1 MFLFF
6 FGDNIYKSKETFKIF
21 PPQILDFF
29 GGDFFGGNHSRTDNV
44 LLYFFSN

>member
-29 GGDFFGGNHSRTDNV
+29 GGNHSRTDNV